1 MSKGLLYI
9 LCKYIFWERK
19 CIFSFWSEC
28 RIWDRLY
35 FISRLLC
42 FAYAWQLLC
51 HRDQMRLVPMM
62 ASWHPSLYHYIPYP
76 RPFSVRLGDVEGGRD
91 AGGSR
96 YRPAFKENVVGRCG
110 ASQNYI
116 IGMAHNSCL
125 IISVYN
131 LRKLTVLGVWKLLIY
146 NLCFSILLGVGGSSE
161 RA

>member
-1 MSKGLLYI
+1 
-9 LCKYIFWERK
+9 
-19 CIFSFWSEC
+19 
-28 RIWDRLY
+28 
-35 FISRLLC
+35 
-42 FAYAWQLLC
+42 
-51 HRDQMRLVPMM
+51 MM

-116 IGMAHNSCL
+116 IGTAHNSCL

-146 NLCFSILLGVGGSSE
+146 NLCFSILLGVGGSSDKWSGLRHE
-161 RA
+161 IHLFIS